1 MLRDGAGKYLDYSV
15 HQQRMHPH
23 IMRPVTRM
31 IQARGQLCLA
41 FFKMGAH
48 MLKYF
53 CPEIFKLGVVV
64 CACCQRGTQSFLI
77 KNILARMRG
86 KIASGRRYRVKPVNP
101 VRHCAMIICDM
112 LS

>member
-1 MLRDGAGKYLDYSV
+1 
-15 HQQRMHPH
+15 
-23 IMRPVTRM
+23 
-31 IQARGQLCLA
+31 
-41 FFKMGAH
+41 
-48 MLKYF
+48 
-53 CPEIFKLGVVV
+53 VVV

>member
-31 IQARGQLCLA
+31 IQARGQFCLA

-53 CPEIFKLGVVV
+53 CPEIFKLGWL
-64 CACCQRGTQSFLI
+64 CA
-77 KNILARMRG
+77 LAVSAAPR
-86 KIASGRRYRVKPVNP
+86 AF
-101 VRHCAMIICDM
+101 
-112 LS
+112 